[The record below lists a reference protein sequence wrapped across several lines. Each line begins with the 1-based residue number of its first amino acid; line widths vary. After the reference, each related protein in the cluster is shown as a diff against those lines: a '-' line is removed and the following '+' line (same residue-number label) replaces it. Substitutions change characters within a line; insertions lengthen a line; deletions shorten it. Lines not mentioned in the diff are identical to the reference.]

1 MLALATLMDD
11 LLPKSN
17 QAGLPNKSFL
27 AFVWQIGLVAW
38 ETAAEAGRKSLSLKI
53 LDFAQGQA
61 SLRSAWPCAKSK
73 IFRLKFD
80 S

>member
-1 MLALATLMDD
+1 MFSFIWPGVASPSAKNEVHNRSALLVLALATLMDD

-38 ETAAEAGRKSLSLKI
+38 ETAAEAGRKV
-53 LDFAQGQA
+53 
-61 SLRSAWPCAKSK
+61 
-73 IFRLKFD
+73 
-80 S
+80 